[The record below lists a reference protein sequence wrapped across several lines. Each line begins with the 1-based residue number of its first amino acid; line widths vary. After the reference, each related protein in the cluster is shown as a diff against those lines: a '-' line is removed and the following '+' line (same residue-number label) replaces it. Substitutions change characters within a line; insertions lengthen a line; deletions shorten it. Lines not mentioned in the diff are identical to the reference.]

1 MIPKTTSSR
10 LQRLAGHLA
19 AAVVTAVMAGNAT
32 ALALAPDEFQASRQL
47 ACILAQQSLGQL
59 SEQEYGELTHSVLD
73 DFDEAEQDAILAKA
87 LGYYDGLMFS
97 IPGDDAVEVNLRLED
112 FVSSPTCSSG
122 YRKVTYTL

>member
-1 MIPKTTSSR
+1 MSR
-10 LQRLAGHLA
+10 RQRLAGTL
-19 AAVVTAVMAGNAT
+19 AAVVITASVAGNAT
-32 ALALAPDEFQASRQL
+32 ALALAPEEFQASRQL

>member
-1 MIPKTTSSR
+1 MLSKITSSR
-10 LQRLAGHLA
+10 LPRLTGRIVAVLIAAGM
-19 AAVVTAVMAGNAT
+19 TGNAL
-32 ALALAPDEFQASRQL
+32 ALALAPEEFQASRQL

-73 DFDEAEQDAILAKA
+73 DFEEVEQDAILAKA
-87 LGYYDGLMFS
+87 IGYYDGLMFS
-97 IPGDDAVEVNLRLED
+97 IPGDDAVQVNLRLED

>member
-1 MIPKTTSSR
+1 MIAKTFSSTRQRRALR
-10 LQRLAGHLA
+10 LL
-19 AAVVTAVMAGNAT
+19 VAVMAAT
-32 ALALAPDEFQASRQL
+32 LAGKSMALALAPEEFQASRQL

-59 SEQEYGELTHSVLD
+59 SEQEYGELTHSLLD
-73 DFDEAEQDAILAKA
+73 DFEEAEQDTILAKA

-97 IPGDDAVEVNLRLED
+97 IPGNDAAEIDLRLED